1 MSTNVPI
8 DEIER
13 DLLFR
18 QASLLYPDVEPWII
32 NMSIDAYIN
41 LLGKEA
47 EEEEPEPVKPLGA
60 SDPLGGRLNISKQ
73 CDDEVCLS
81 CGS

>member
-47 EEEEPEPVKPLGA
+47 EEETVKPLGA
-60 SDPLGGRLNISKQ
+60 SDPLGGRLIINKE